1 MQDSLSKVL
10 DFLDLQIGILQ
21 ELDGIEAEQKG
32 LIQKGDID
40 AILELLKKKDGLLQ
54 EYASV
59 DSSVNSLILS
69 MGFANVGELL
79 DSMDSSADSSP
90 LVDRLNRLQEYIKSV
105 VKKED
110 EAIEML
116 KANLNSIKEELEN
129 LSAGRRIIESYYKI
143 PKGVEPR
150 FFDKKR

>member
-1 MQDSLSKVL
+1 MQDNLSKVL
-10 DFLDLQIGILQ
+10 DFLDIQIGILQ

-59 DSSVNSLILS
+59 DSSVNSLVLS
-69 MGFANVGELL
+69 MGFANLGELL
-79 DSMDSSADSSP
+79 DSIDSSADSSP
-90 LVDRLNRLQEYIKSV
+90 LADRLNRLQEYIKGV

-110 EAIEML
+110 EAINML

-143 PKGVEPR
+143 PGEVEPR

>member
-1 MQDSLSKVL
+1 MQGNLSKVL

-40 AILELLKKKDGLLQ
+40 AILKLLKKKDGLLQ

-59 DSSVNSLILS
+59 DNSVNSLVSS
-69 MGFANVGELL
+69 MGFANLGELL
-79 DSMDSSADSSP
+79 DSIDSSADSSL
-90 LVDRLNRLQEYIKSV
+90 LVDRLSRLQEYIKSV

-110 EAIEML
+110 EAIDML

-143 PKGVEPR
+143 PKEVEPR
-150 FFDKKR
+150 FFDKKK